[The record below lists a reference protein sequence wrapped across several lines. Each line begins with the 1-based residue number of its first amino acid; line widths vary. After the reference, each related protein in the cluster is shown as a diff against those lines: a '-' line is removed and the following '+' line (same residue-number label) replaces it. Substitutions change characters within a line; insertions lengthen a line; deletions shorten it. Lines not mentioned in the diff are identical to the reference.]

1 MQVSHAVEK
10 SEYYASFACC
20 RIKRVLC
27 EFRKTSRKAS
37 SGMKNTDVG
46 LCRFFLRQ
54 YRDSA
59 DSLYGAI
66 RLTVEYGEYEFD
78 CCFAQTVKIL
88 PHTH

>member
-46 LCRFFLRQ
+46 LCRFF
-54 YRDSA
+54 
-59 DSLYGAI
+59 YGS
-66 RLTVEYGEYEFD
+66 TVIPP
-78 CCFAQTVKIL
+78 IL
-88 PHTH
+88 SMGRYALPSSMVSMSSIAALPKP